1 MELQPYNFMGINIRV
16 NDDEGEPKFMLADL
30 CKALNIKN
38 PSMSKDVIFPEY
50 LKEKVTFESNTG
62 RKTKANAV
70 TEPGLYQL
78 IMRSNK
84 DEAIKFQKF
93 VFEEILPKIRRK
105 QFFLEL
111 EANEGTELGKSFA
124 RIMATR

>member
-1 MELQPYNFMGINIRV
+1 MG
-16 NDDEGEPKFMLADL
+16 E
-30 CKALNIKN
+30 
-38 PSMSKDVIFPEY
+38 
-50 LKEKVTFESNTG
+50 NTG

-93 VFEEILPKIRRK
+93 VFEEILPKIRKK